1 MSSNTLSAVLKKL
14 IQRLCLEDFPCG
26 YGSWRA
32 TNSKGA
38 ETEETDALLDM
49 LSCSHSPWR
58 VDASWSP
65 QASALRRI
73 AVLTPERLST
83 DFVYRYFSTLRVVD
97 KEVSVIDDGL
107 LRFSKLEE
115 LVLSANRISQIP
127 AENLPSTL
135 KILELCANEVSA
147 LSGLTRRPPP
157 RLQYLGLGANRL
169 GSHDDASHLTGR
181 HWPQLVCLDLSDC
194 EFQDQRALL
203 SALSTLPCLRTLVL
217 QGNPFTL
224 ASCYPGLTVDS
235 LPQLSCLDAVWI
247 SSEERRRHRGLTDVR
262 DLKVE
267 QASATVSVGR
277 MRGIPDPMMGV
288 DENAPEFPVITCRYH
303 ISYDSFSQQAPVT
316 PTSDIEP
323 KFVTENIS
331 SDADLPSNQN
341 CAKEKES
348 STQMDADDPMVHT
361 EETHASRCS
370 TSKLPWA
377 ECVDFSD
384 TQTHAVGDLSRFKRF
399 LKQGLYLRIEEE
411 KVLSWPPPSED
422 VTAAKPNPADK
433 VKKGGKGKE
442 TPNKAGSNK
451 DKSKDKKKKSAQD
464 LIHDAPVT
472 RFLASVHVP
481 LLNLLKTGQTIDV
494 LCEFGVLHTESE
506 SGAAL
511 TYKKDLGKK
520 TKEDKNK
527 DEKEAKQRGGSSTR
541 QKNSAASKGRGKGR
555 KESETDDQ
563 QEPVTVE
570 LRVELVRWRSA
581 SEAQHALTSHQ
592 NS

>member
-1 MSSNTLSAVLKKL
+1 MLCFSSMLQKKKQGLLLTSMSSNTLSAVLKKL

-26 YGSWRA
+26 YGSWVSCCQA

-135 KILELCANEVSA
+135 K
-147 LSGLTRRPPP
+147 
-157 RLQYLGLGANRL
+157 
-169 GSHDDASHLTGR
+169 
-181 HWPQLVCLDLSDC
+181 
-194 EFQDQRALL
+194 
-203 SALSTLPCLRTLVL
+203 
-217 QGNPFTL
+217 GNPFTL

-262 DLKVE
+262 GGTAEESRV
-267 QASATVSVGR
+267 VGR

-316 PTSDIEP
+316 PVTSKIRIGTTLMLSDII
-323 KFVTENIS
+323 KQFFMS
-331 SDADLPSNQN
+331 
-341 CAKEKES
+341 
-348 STQMDADDPMVHT
+348 
-361 EETHASRCS
+361 
-370 TSKLPWA
+370 
-377 ECVDFSD
+377 
-384 TQTHAVGDLSRFKRF
+384 F
-399 LKQGLYLRIEEE
+399 LQ
-411 KVLSWPPPSED
+411 
-422 VTAAKPNPADK
+422 
-433 VKKGGKGKE
+433 

-511 TYKKDLGKK
+511 TYKKASLHAEQVF
-520 TKEDKNK
+520 T
-527 DEKEAKQRGGSSTR
+527 GGWWSSGWC
-541 QKNSAASKGRGKGR
+541 ASLSPTCGYFPACH
-555 KESETDDQ
+555 SLISN
-563 QEPVTVE
+563 TV
-570 LRVELVRWRSA
+570 LSLK
-581 SEAQHALTSHQ
+581 
-592 NS
+592 